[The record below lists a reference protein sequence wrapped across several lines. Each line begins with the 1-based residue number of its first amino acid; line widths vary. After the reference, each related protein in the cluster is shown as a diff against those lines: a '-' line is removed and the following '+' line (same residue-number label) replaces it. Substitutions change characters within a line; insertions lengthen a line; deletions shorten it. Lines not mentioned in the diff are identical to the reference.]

1 MCWQASVDVENM
13 TIKLLQQDQ
22 VPHVFTSRSGSSV
35 MRGVACQGEAG
46 IMYKSCTNMDAIE
59 ALGASP
65 LLKLFADID
74 TVVDKPSLTDYLV
87 LDRLARGLFSR
98 AAEEVVRIVGRHCGG
113 ERRARG
119 GGDPAA
125 PVRLAG
131 QDWAS
136 WED

>member
-1 MCWQASVDVENM
+1 
-13 TIKLLQQDQ
+13 
-22 VPHVFTSRSGSSV
+22 
-35 MRGVACQGEAG
+35 
-46 IMYKSCTNMDAIE
+46 MYKSCTNMDAIE

-87 LDRLARGLFSR
+87 LDRLARGLFSL
-98 AAEEVVRIVGRHCGG
+98 AAEEEVWIVGRHCSG
-113 ERRARG
+113 EQRARG